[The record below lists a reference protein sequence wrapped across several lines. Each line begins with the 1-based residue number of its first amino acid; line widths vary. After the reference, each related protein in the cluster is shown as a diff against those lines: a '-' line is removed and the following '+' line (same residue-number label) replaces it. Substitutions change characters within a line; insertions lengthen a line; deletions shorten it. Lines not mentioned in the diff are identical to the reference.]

1 MTIKIITNCGD
12 EIFYKLPIRLK
23 DSPRSI
29 SIVGKGRVLTQDE
42 LYPTTKPILPSPV
55 QPMTIPPATT
65 GIAPALMNQVKPYTQ
80 VSVVSWAGLWLTE
93 KETFVEVVSN
103 EEAYFLRDNGSRL
116 VKGSINRS
124 GIIVVDGT
132 EVCHLQE
139 RRRGSETHPQ
149 LSGTKPW
156 PTPVGR

>member
-29 SIVGKGRVLTQDE
+29 SIVEKGRVLTQDE

-55 QPMTIPPATT
+55 QPTTMLPATT

-80 VSVVSWAGLWLTE
+80 VGVGTWAGLWLTE
-93 KETFVEVVSN
+93 KGSFVEVVSN
-103 EEAYFLRDNGSRL
+103 EEAYFLRENGARL
-116 VKGSINRS
+116 VKGSISS
-124 GIIVVDGT
+124 GGIVVVDGD
-132 EVCHLQE
+132 EICHLQE
-139 RRRGSETHPQ
+139 RRRGSETHSQ
-149 LSGTKPW
+149 LSGAKPW
-156 PTPVGR
+156 PIPLGR

>member
-29 SIVGKGRVLTQDE
+29 SIVEKGRILTQDE
-42 LYPTTKPILPSPV
+42 LYPTTKPTLPSPV

-65 GIAPALMNQVKPYTQ
+65 GIAPALMNQVKPYAQ
-80 VSVVSWAGLWLTE
+80 VGVGTWVGLWLTE
-93 KETFVEVVSN
+93 KDTFVEVVSN
-103 EEAYFLRDNGSRL
+103 DEAYFLRENGSRL

-124 GIIVVDGT
+124 GVIVIDGQ
-132 EVCHLQE
+132 ESCHLQE
-139 RRRGSETHPQ
+139 RRIGTEPKSKY
-149 LSGTKPW
+149 SGKSW
-156 PTPVGR
+156 PTPLGR